1 MAKPLKEQMAE
12 IIRDTTHNLIVT
24 EDSELDNEIY
34 FDRLKYFIG
43 MLEGYRKD
51 AYLDGIE
58 KPTNR
63 AEYISVRQFNTFSE
77 EKQKEERRKYK
88 EKTGKWPIVTV
99 GIVANLE
106 IDGILDRFDRILGEP
121 GLMQLIY
128 SGKANL
134 TDEQVAIIF
143 RDCIEE
149 RFYRLRNIY
158 KSSWNNLRV
167 NEQIT
172 IISLYFNLPA
182 LADGRTSFYKHIKNY
197 VETGDVRYLKL
208 AVHEVEKR
216 SNPDKN
222 NGIQNRR
229 DAEGALLASYNSP
242 TYTKPHESLDSAKLT
257 TAELNKTIVPLNNDY
272 PITGINS
279 DYFIWRTKMDNN
291 VRAEHAKKEGKIY
304 RKDNPPGKLPGEDY
318 NCRCNAEEVPDY
330 IVIKDTT
337 TINKAFELYMCTGIK
352 YSILLRTITT

>member
-1 MAKPLKEQMAE
+1 MTKSLKVEMAE

-51 AYLDGIE
+51 AYLDGI
-58 KPTNR
+58 PNPRNR
-63 AEYISVRQFNTFSE
+63 AKYISVRHFNSFN
-77 EKQKEERRKYK
+77 KKRQGKMIADCIKDYK
-88 EKTGKWPIVTV
+88 REPIVTV
-99 GIVANLE
+99 GIGANLK
-106 IDGILDRFDRILGEP
+106 IKGILDRYDQILGEP
-121 GLMQLIY
+121 GLMQLVY
-128 SGKANL
+128 NGKANL

-158 KSSWNNLRV
+158 KSSWNNLRA

-182 LADGRTSFYKHIKNY
+182 LADGRTSFYKHITNY
-197 VETGDVRYLKL
+197 VETGDVRYLKI

-229 DAEGALLASYNSP
+229 DAEGALLSSYNSP
-242 TYTKPHESLDSAKLT
+242 TYTKPHESPDSAKLT

-337 TINKAFELYMCTGIK
+337 TINKAFELYMRTGIK
-352 YSILLRTITT
+352 HSILLRTITT